1 MSVDVAM
8 VIVTVPTAV
17 LVVGRLLG
25 FKISSTGSVP
35 VDVVGVVDV
44 GALAKL
50 KGVDV
55 PVDVVVVEV
64 EREENG
70 VDGVGVEVAK

>member
-25 FKISSTGSVP
+25 VKISSTGSVP
-35 VDVVGVVDV
+35 VDLVGVADV

-50 KGVDV
+50 EGVDV

-64 EREENG
+64 EREEDG